1 MIRFAMSSLWPDLI
15 EDCSEARVKH
25 LEAVGFRLG
34 QKGTHTSRT
43 MMFSE
48 LEALLAACPIDSSHD
63 RYFSA
68 VVDENTLGKRTAAT
82 RRLSAQR
89 LSELYG
95 LDPLILLFWI
105 FRMFWGVDK
114 EGKPLLALLLV
125 LARDP
130 LLRGTAGCVLQMR
143 LQEELGR
150 QSLTDAVQNAVGDR
164 LNGSTVDKVVRNAAS
179 SWTQSG
185 HFSGRS
191 RKYRRRVSAT
201 PACLAF
207 ALFLGYALGMRGE
220 GLLRSMWVRILDVS
234 ADEAIGLAVDAKRLG
249 FLDMSRGGGV
259 TEISFARLLT
269 DDEKGLIHG
278 TD

>member
-1 MIRFAMSSLWPDLI
+1 
-15 EDCSEARVKH
+15 
-25 LEAVGFRLG
+25 
-34 QKGTHTSRT
+34 

-48 LEALLAACPIDSSHD
+48 LEALLAACPIDSSRD
-63 RYFSA
+63 RYVSA

-95 LDPLILLFWI
+95 LDPLILLFRI

-130 LLRGTAGCVLQMR
+130 LLRGTAGCVLQIR
-143 LQEELGR
+143 PQEELGR
-150 QSLTDAVQNAVGDR
+150 QSLTDAVQNTVGDR

-191 RKYRRRVSAT
+191 RKFRERVSAT
-201 PACLAF
+201 PPSVAF

-220 GLLRSMWVRILDVS
+220 GLLKSLWVRILDVTTE
-234 ADEAIGLAVDAKRLG
+234 EAVWLATDAKRLG
-249 FLDMSRGGGV
+249 LLDMGRAGGV
-259 TEISFARLLT
+259 TEIAFSRLLT
-269 DDEKGLIHG
+269 DEEKGLIHG
-278 TD
+278 AD